1 MRCIWVVSLCS
12 QKLSGEKTTT
22 HTNLFNGL
30 SLGSLFLFLT
40 FFLSPSISSGCSLH
54 CQEVK
59 SHPFVSLRREKDSG
73 ELNEENTQHITR
85 FLSYTANKEVKNSK
99 NIFKFATLRK

>member
-12 QKLSGEKTTT
+12 QKLSGGKKTT

-59 SHPFVSLRREKDSG
+59 SHPFVSLQREKDSG
-73 ELNEENTQHITR
+73 ELNEENTQLNT
-85 FLSYTANKEVKNSK
+85 
-99 NIFKFATLRK
+99 